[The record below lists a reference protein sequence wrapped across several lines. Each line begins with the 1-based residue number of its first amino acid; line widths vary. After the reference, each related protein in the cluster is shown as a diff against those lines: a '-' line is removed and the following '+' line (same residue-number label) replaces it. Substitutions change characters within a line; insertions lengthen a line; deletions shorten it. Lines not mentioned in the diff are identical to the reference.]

1 MKPKANSPFCF
12 VIKMSLIPA
21 VFAAIYIGL
30 FIHPTS
36 FIYSKHERLLN
47 SPSPKLVFTGGS
59 NGLYGIDSEYLEN
72 SIHMPVINYSIRAY
86 TPISFYI
93 NEIKPTLHDGDVVIL
108 FLEYGYYYG
117 SVSDRAISQIIETYP
132 AGIPHLLPGSFSD
145 FPHLVKET
153 FPAGYEKL
161 KIGALG
167 KKNNKFI
174 NEWGD
179 AVDMLDFKGKIKQ
192 NTDDDIFLPV
202 DAIDD
207 DVIRQLNEFSRYAS
221 ARGANVVVIYPSLQK
236 SLYTGASANADA
248 LDTYLRTHLEF
259 PVLGTPERY
268 AFDDLYLSNS
278 YYHMNR
284 QGRQLRTEMVIEDLL
299 KNHLIVQNGK

>member
-1 MKPKANSPFCF
+1 MKPIAHSPFSF
-12 VIKMSLIPA
+12 LVKLSFIPA
-21 VFAAIYIGL
+21 VFSVIYICL

-47 SPSPKLVFTGGS
+47 STSPKLVFTGGS

-72 SIHMPVINYSIRAY
+72 KIHMPVINYSIRAY

-93 NEIKPTLHDGDVVIL
+93 NEIKPTLHEGDVVIL

-132 AGIPHLLPGSFSD
+132 AGIPSLFPEYVSD

-153 FPAGYEKL
+153 FPAVYEKL

-167 KKNNKFI
+167 KSNNKFI
-174 NEWGD
+174 NQWGD
-179 AVDMLDFKGKIKQ
+179 AIDMLDFTGKIKT

-202 DAIDD
+202 DAIST
-207 DVIRQLNEFSRYAS
+207 DVITELNQFNEYAA
-221 ARGANVVVIYPSLQK
+221 ARGAKVVVIYPSLQK
-236 SLYTGASANADA
+236 SLYLESADQADA
-248 LDTYLRTHLEF
+248 LDAYLKAHLSF
-259 PVLGTPERY
+259 PVLGTPESY
-268 AFDDLYLSNS
+268 SFDDKYLSNS
-278 YYHMNR
+278 YYHLNR
-284 QGRQLRTEMVIEDLL
+284 QGRQIRTDMIIADLV
-299 KNHLIVQNGK
+299 NSGIIAVNP